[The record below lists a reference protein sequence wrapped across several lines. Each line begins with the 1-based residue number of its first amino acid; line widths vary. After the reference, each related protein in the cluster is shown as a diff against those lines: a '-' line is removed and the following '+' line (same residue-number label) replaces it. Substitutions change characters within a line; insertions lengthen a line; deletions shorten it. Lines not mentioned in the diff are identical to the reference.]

1 MLTREGGDGR
11 DGGQGYI
18 VHSCL
23 GKLNGIL
30 CYIRLG
36 NQSTIPHNGRVGWCP
51 PCGRRSH
58 AQASLAKEIFFF
70 FLVPN
75 TYHVHSSVAFL
86 YLFKMILFLSL
97 SPENSDLYLPYF
109 ADLICC
115 EDFDSNS
122 FCFVLKMHFSLLQL
136 FVWFDVLSVTV
147 FVIRDRFVKKLTCA

>member
-1 MLTREGGDGR
+1 MSTAALANLTAFCVTSD
-11 DGGQGYI
+11 
-18 VHSCL
+18 
-23 GKLNGIL
+23 
-30 CYIRLG
+30 
-36 NQSTIPHNGRVGWCP
+36 
-51 PCGRRSH
+51 
-58 AQASLAKEIFFF
+58 LAINP
-70 FLVPN
+70 LSVPN

-122 FCFVLKMHFSLLQL
+122 FCFVLKMYFSLLQL
-136 FVWFDVLSVTV
+136 FVWFDMLSVTV